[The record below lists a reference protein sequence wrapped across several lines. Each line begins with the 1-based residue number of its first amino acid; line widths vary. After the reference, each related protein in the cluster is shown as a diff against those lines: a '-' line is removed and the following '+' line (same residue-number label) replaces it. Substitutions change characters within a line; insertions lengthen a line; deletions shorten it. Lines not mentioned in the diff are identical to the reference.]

1 VTITRKSDGWYISVL
16 LNLPESLP
24 TEMQLADVAGIVGI
38 DVGINQLVALSD
50 GSFVKTSSQ
59 EQISESAEDC

>member
-1 VTITRKSDGWYISVL
+1 
-16 LNLPESLP
+16 
-24 TEMQLADVAGIVGI
+24 MQLADVAGIVGI